1 MTTTMGGAEFEKRL
15 EDLCTRGGR
24 REWPRKT
31 EDQQVLLKSVTLMLE
46 PQREYSEA
54 ELNEPLETW
63 VDQVGQIFVIDH
75 VTLRRFLVDAGYVQ
89 RDLAGHRYRVNAE
102 KATEMFEA
110 DVASLDPVA
119 VVDEARRRIEER
131 KRAYL
136 NKRKDK

>member
-1 MTTTMGGAEFEKRL
+1 MTTTMSRAEFEKRL

-24 REWPRKT
+24 REWPPKR
-31 EDQQVLLKSVTLMLE
+31 EDQHVLLKSATLMLE

-54 ELNEPLETW
+54 ELNEPLEAW

-89 RDLAGHRYRVNAE
+89 RDLAGQRYRINAE
-102 KATEMFEA
+102 KAAEMFDD
-110 DVASLDPVA
+110 DVASVDPVA
-119 VVDEARRRIEER
+119 VVAEARRRIEER

-136 NKRKDK
+136 NKRKDE